1 MQLCLTISADRNALP
16 SPPQQQQARRMLPP
30 QNMHVGL
37 REDFEG

>member
-1 MQLCLTISADRNALP
+1 MQLCLTISADRNAL
-16 SPPQQQQARRMLPP
+16 QQQQARRMLPP